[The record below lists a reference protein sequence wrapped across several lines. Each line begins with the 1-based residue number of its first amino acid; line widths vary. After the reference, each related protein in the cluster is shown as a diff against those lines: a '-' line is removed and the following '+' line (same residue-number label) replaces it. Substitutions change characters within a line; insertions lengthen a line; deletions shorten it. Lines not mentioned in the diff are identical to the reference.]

1 MTKAEIKLM
10 LALIAGQLSP
20 LELSDAGFAVLGLKP
35 EPKPSYQETL
45 DAAMDKLA
53 EAIDAGSHPTDPA
66 QATAVRSE

>member
-20 LELSDAGFAVLGLKP
+20 LELSDAGFTVLGLKAD
-35 EPKPSYQETL
+35 PKPSYQETL

-53 EAIDAGSHPTDPA
+53 EAIHANHSQSDAAPT
-66 QATAVRSE
+66 QS